1 MHRIFVIPEH
11 FQSLVLRWFLAIA
24 ALVEAFRILFL
35 HKF

>member
-1 MHRIFVIPEH
+1 MHRLLRDPEH
-11 FQSLVLRWFLAIA
+11 FQALMLRWFFAIA